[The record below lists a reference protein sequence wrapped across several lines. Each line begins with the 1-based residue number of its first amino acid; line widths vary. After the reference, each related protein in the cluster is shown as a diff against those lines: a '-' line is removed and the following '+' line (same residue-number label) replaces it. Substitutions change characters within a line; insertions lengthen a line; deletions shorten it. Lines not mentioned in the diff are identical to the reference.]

1 VFNNRTLIVVGAGAS
16 SECNLPTGLDLRT
29 QIARLLDIRFP
40 NGFEMKSGDALI
52 CNALR
57 LHVQKQG
64 SRDINPYLHA
74 GWRIRDAMPQA
85 ISIDNFIDS
94 HQGDKKLELCG
105 KLGIVRSI
113 LEAERRS
120 SLHVDMR
127 SDRRHPNYSNL
138 GETWYAAFMQLLTQN
153 CRIEQLPERLSKITF
168 VVFNYDRCVEHFLFH
183 GIQNYYGINDSAAAE
198 ALRSL
203 SIFHPYGSVGHL
215 PWQRTASAVE
225 FGGTPS
231 TGQLLE
237 LAGGIK
243 TFTEGTDPTA
253 SDIKAIRQHFQEA
266 TVLLFLGFAFH
277 RTNLALLK
285 PDAPHSSPNDVRYFG
300 TAAGM
305 SNSDCEVVREDLV
318 ALASARPERIV
329 LRNDLKCGPFFRE
342 YWRSL
347 SLG

>member
-1 VFNNRTLIVVGAGAS
+1 MFNNRTLLVVGAGAS
-16 SECNLPTGLDLRT
+16 NECNLPTGLELRT

-40 NGFEMKSGDALI
+40 NGYEMKSGDALI
-52 CNALR
+52 CDALR
-57 LHVQKQG
+57 LFVQNQG

-74 GWRIRDAMPQA
+74 GWQIRDAMPQA

-94 HQGDKKLELCG
+94 HQSDKRLELCG

-113 LEAERRS
+113 LEAEARS
-120 SLHVDMR
+120 SLYVDR
-127 SDRRHPNYSNL
+127 RTATRHPNYSNL
-138 GETWYAAFMQLLTQN
+138 GDTWYAAFMQLLTQN
-153 CRIEQLPERLSKITF
+153 CRIEQLPERLAKITF
-168 VVFNYDRCVEHFLFH
+168 VIFNYDRCVEHFLFH
-183 GIQNYYGINDSAAAE
+183 GIQNYYGIDEAAAAD
-198 ALRSL
+198 ALKSL
-203 SIFHPYGSVGHL
+203 SIFHPYGSVGPL
-215 PWQRTASAVE
+215 PWQRFGSGVE
-225 FGGTPS
+225 FGGDPS

-253 SDIKAIRQHFQEA
+253 SDIRAIREHFREA

-277 RTNLALLK
+277 RMNLALLK
-285 PDAPHSSPNDVRYFG
+285 PDAPHPSPTDVRYFG

-305 SNSDCEVVREDLV
+305 SNSDCELVREDLV
-318 ALASARPERIV
+318 GLASARPDLIA
-329 LRNDLKCGPFFRE
+329 LRNDLKCGAFFRE